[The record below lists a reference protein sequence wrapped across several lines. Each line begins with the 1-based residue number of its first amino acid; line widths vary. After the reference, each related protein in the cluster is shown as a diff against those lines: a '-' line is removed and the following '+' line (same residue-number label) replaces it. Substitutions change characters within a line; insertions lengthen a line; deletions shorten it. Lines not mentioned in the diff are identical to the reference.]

1 MEKKMKVFISWSGEK
16 SKKYGE
22 ILKDWLPVVL
32 QFVKPYFT
40 PSDIEKGTRWNSDI
54 AKELD
59 SSKFGIICVT
69 RENIHSDWVL
79 FEAGALSK
87 RLEESRVCPILFGL
101 QNTDVTGPLK
111 QFQTTDFNKKDFK
124 KLVDAINNNHVE
136 NKLQQ
141 KVLDPVFEKWWPD
154 LEQKI
159 NLILSQSEQSDNTPM
174 RSERELL
181 EEILELSR
189 LSSKYLRKTITQIN
203 PDALIHLIKN
213 YIELHN
219 DQVEGIG
226 GYQETLNYLKNM
238 KKAIIYISRKV
249 RARDPELEDL
259 IDQLDTLTFKCE
271 KKEDDISEEDI
282 PF

>member
-1 MEKKMKVFISWSGEK
+1 MKVFISWSGEK

-159 NLILSQSEQSDNTPM
+159 NLILSQSEQSDNTP
-174 RSERELL
+174 
-181 EEILELSR
+181 
-189 LSSKYLRKTITQIN
+189 
-203 PDALIHLIKN
+203 
-213 YIELHN
+213 
-219 DQVEGIG
+219 
-226 GYQETLNYLKNM
+226 
-238 KKAIIYISRKV
+238 
-249 RARDPELEDL
+249 
-259 IDQLDTLTFKCE
+259 
-271 KKEDDISEEDI
+271 
-282 PF
+282 